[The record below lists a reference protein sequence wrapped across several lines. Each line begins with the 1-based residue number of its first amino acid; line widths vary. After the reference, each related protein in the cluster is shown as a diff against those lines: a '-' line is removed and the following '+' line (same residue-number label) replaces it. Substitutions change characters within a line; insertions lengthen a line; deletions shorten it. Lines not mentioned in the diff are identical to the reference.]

1 MKTTAQTSARPIN
14 WKLNLFVV
22 WIGQLVGNCA
32 VSFAL
37 PFIPLYL
44 RERFGLVDEV
54 ARGSYIAAFE
64 FFGMMSFCISNPI
77 WGALGDRYGRKLM
90 LLRAYFLNGLTIPL
104 MMVAPTPVWLIVVRA
119 VVSCFSG
126 TISASQALVVATT
139 PEEHHGFALGALSTA
154 LWSGTVLGL
163 LSGGLIVH
171 FFSYRTAFFSCGA
184 MLLVCGTITLL
195 FARENF
201 VRVPKAPAEGKPAGK
216 RGLFN
221 ATVVSLL
228 LFFCLLSLARKMDNP
243 FLPMLVEIIGG
254 VDEAVLNTSYISALA
269 AVGGIISGFLFGAL
283 SDRFAPWKLA
293 IPALAVAA
301 GTMFIQANAHTLW
314 MLAAGRFFCYF
325 AAGGVE
331 PVAFALLSRSTD
343 AEHRSAVL
351 GWSASVRVL
360 GSLLGA
366 ALSGALIS
374 TIHTRGIFCA
384 AGCVMA
390 ILIPYCLLILRRRG
404 GK

>member
-1 MKTTAQTSARPIN
+1 MEASVEKSVRPIN
-14 WKLNLFVV
+14 WKLNLLVV

-44 RERFGLVDEV
+44 RERFGLTDEV

-119 VVSCFSG
+119 LVSCFSG

-139 PEEHHGFALGALSTA
+139 PEERHGFALGALSTA

-201 VRVPKAPAEGKPAGK
+201 VRRPKAPEAGQTVSRK
-216 RGLFN
+216 GAFN
-221 ATVVSLL
+221 VTVVALL
-228 LFFCLLSLARKMDNP
+228 GFFCLLSLARKMDNP
-243 FLPMLVEIIGG
+243 FLAMLVEIIGG
-254 VDEAVLNTSYISALA
+254 VDKAVLNTSYISALA
-269 AVGGIISGFLFGAL
+269 AVGGISSGFLFGAL
-283 SDRFAPWKLA
+283 SDRIAPWKLA
-293 IPALAVAA
+293 IPALAVAGA
-301 GTMFIQANAHTLW
+301 TMFLQAGAHSLW
-314 MLAAGRFFCYF
+314 LLAAARFLCYF
-325 AAGGVE
+325 AVGGVE

-343 AEHRSAVL
+343 AEHRSAIL
-351 GWSASVRVL
+351 GWSASLRVL

-366 ALSGALIS
+366 ALSGTLIAS
-374 TIHTRGIFCA
+374 IHTRGIFCA
-384 AGCVMA
+384 SGCVMVL
-390 ILIPYCLLILRRRG
+390 LIPYAMLILRRR
-404 GK
+404 K

>member
-1 MKTTAQTSARPIN
+1 MTNARTHGKPIN
-14 WKLNLFVV
+14 WKLNLLVV

-119 VVSCFSG
+119 LVSCFSG

-139 PEEHHGFALGALSTA
+139 PEKHHGFALGALSTA

-163 LSGGLIVH
+163 LSGGIIVH
-171 FFSYRTAFFSCGA
+171 FFSYRVAFFSCGA
-184 MLLVCGTITLL
+184 MLIVCGLITLL

-201 VRVPKAPAEGKPAGK
+201 VRQKKTSEIGKTVSRK
-216 RGLFN
+216 GLFSV
-221 ATVVSLL
+221 TVIALL
-228 LFFCLLSLARKMDNP
+228 GFFCLLSLARKMDNP

-254 VDEAVLNTSYISALA
+254 VNKAVLNTSYISALA

-283 SDRFAPWKLA
+283 SDRIAPWKLA
-293 IPALAVAA
+293 IPALAVAGA
-301 GTMFIQANAHTLW
+301 TMFIQAGAHSLW
-314 MLAAGRFFCYF
+314 LLAAARFLCYF
-325 AAGGVE
+325 AVGGVE

-351 GWSASVRVL
+351 GWSASLRVL

-366 ALSGALIS
+366 ALSGTLIAS
-374 TIHTRGIFCA
+374 IHTRGIFCA
-384 AGCVMA
+384 AGCVMVL
-390 ILIPYCLLILRRRG
+390 LIPYAMLILRRR
-404 GK
+404 K